1 MGWVLEDQSP
11 VAVDRAKVLCMLL
24 LHDVVEIDAGDTF
37 AYDETEHDDKALRE
51 AQAADRILVCCQPTK
66 PKTSERFGMS
76 LKRVKAP
83 SGWRVRWIDC
93 SPSCS
98 TTAAAPTNHG
108 RSTASRR
115 RRSSSEMSR
124 SKP

>member
-1 MGWVLEDQSP
+1 
-11 VAVDRAKVLCMLL
+11 MLL

-66 PKTSERFGMS
+66 PKTSERFGMEFEAGQS
-76 LKRVKAP
+76 PEAA
-83 SGWRVRWIDC
+83 GAQCWIDC

-98 TTAAAPTNHG
+98 TIAAAPTAHG
-108 RSTASRR
+108 LSTASRR

>member
-1 MGWVLEDQSP
+1 
-11 VAVDRAKVLCMLL
+11 MLL

-51 AQAADRILVCCQPTK
+51 GASSGPILVCCQPTK

-83 SGWRVRWIDC
+83 RRGWRVRWIDC

-98 TTAAAPTNHG
+98 TIAAAPTAHG